1 MTRFIAEIGSNH
13 NADLDRC
20 LELVD
25 AAAAA
30 GCGAVKLQ
38 VFRVEDL
45 FATQALEAHPELLRR
60 RAWELP
66 LEFLGPVRERC
77 HKRGV
82 ELGATPFA
90 LWAVRELADHVDF
103 LKIASY
109 ELTWPALVSACAAS
123 GKPLVLS
130 TGMATLEEVAGAV
143 ANARARRVAA
153 LRLLHCVSGYP
164 TPPEQANLRAIATL
178 RERFDVPVGWS
189 DHSSCERV
197 VRRAVSTWGADD
209 VELHI
214 DLDGHG
220 HEAGEHNWTP
230 RRLRALIASLA
241 GGARATAH
249 GYGVGASTRN
259 TVGEDGAGASTAEE
273 DEASASTRDTVS
285 DEAIDGDG
293 LKRPMPVE
301 EPDLPWRAD
310 PEDGLR
316 PARSLRAT
324 LPVGM

>member
-13 NADLDRC
+13 NADLNRC

-25 AAAAA
+25 AAATA
-30 GCGAVKLQ
+30 GCRAVKLQ

-45 FATQALEAHPELLRR
+45 FARQALEANPALRCR
-60 RAWELP
+60 KAWELP

-77 HKRGV
+77 RKRGV

-90 LWAVRELADHVDF
+90 LWAVRELVDHVDF
-103 LKIASY
+103 FKIASY
-109 ELTWPALVSACAAS
+109 ELTWPALIDACAAT

-130 TGMATLEEVAGAV
+130 TGMATLEEVAAAV
-143 ANARARRVAA
+143 SSARAGRVAD

-178 RERFDVPVGWS
+178 REHFEVPVGWS
-189 DHSSCERV
+189 DHTCRERV
-197 VRRAVSTWGADD
+197 VRRAVSTWGASD

-230 RRLRALIASLA
+230 TRLRTLIASLA
-241 GGARATAH
+241 DADSQIGPQ
-249 GYGVGASTRN
+249 
-259 TVGEDGAGASTAEE
+259 D
-273 DEASASTRDTVS
+273 
-285 DEAIDGDG
+285 IDGDG
-293 LKRPMPVE
+293 VKRPMPVE
-301 EPDLPWRAD
+301 ESDVPWRAD

-316 PARSLRAT
+316 PARSLRAA

>member
-20 LELVD
+20 LQLVD

-45 FATQALEAHPELLRR
+45 FAPEALQAHTELGRR

-77 HKRGV
+77 RRRGV

-103 LKIASY
+103 FKIASY
-109 ELTWPALVSACAAS
+109 ELTWPALINACAAS
-123 GKPLVLS
+123 GRPLILS
-130 TGMATLEEVAGAV
+130 TGMATLEEVATAV
-143 ANARARRVAA
+143 DAARSGGVRD

-164 TPPEQANLRAIATL
+164 TPPEQANLSAIATL
-178 RERFDVPVGWS
+178 RERFDVTVGWS
-189 DHSSCERV
+189 DHTCSERV
-197 VRRAVSTWGADD
+197 VRRAVTTWGAGD

-230 RRLRALIASLA
+230 ERLRALIASLA
-241 GGARATAH
+241 SQPRRTEREQTAPEPD
-249 GYGVGASTRN
+249 A
-259 TVGEDGAGASTAEE
+259 
-273 DEASASTRDTVS
+273 EASWADADSPA

-293 LKRPMPVE
+293 IKRPMPVE
-301 EPDLPWRAD
+301 EPDVPWRAD
-310 PEDGLR
+310 PVDGLR
-316 PARSLRAT
+316 PARQLRPA
-324 LPVGM
+324 LRIEV